1 VVVDRGEGK
10 VAVTMDTASLQEMR
24 GRCKL
29 CKVEVDGG
37 RVGDGKTMQ
46 VQVISELPIGLV
58 KVSERAT
65 QLVVSFYQPELDL
78 ANGQEENLTSQKVK
92 EVVPRYMAISDLT
105 YDQNSRVELSRDPV
119 KSNVY
124 YL

>member
-1 VVVDRGEGK
+1 
-10 VAVTMDTASLQEMR
+10 M
-24 GRCKL
+24 
-29 CKVEVDGG
+29 EVDGG

-46 VQVISELPIGLV
+46 VQIISEMPIGIV

-65 QLVVSFYQPELDL
+65 QLVVSFYQPEFDL
-78 ANGQEENLTSQKVK
+78 TLGEDENLTAEKVK

-105 YDQNSRVELSRDPV
+105 YDQTSRVELSRDPI

>member
-1 VVVDRGEGK
+1 
-10 VAVTMDTASLQEMR
+10 MDTASLQEMR
-24 GRCKL
+24 ERCKL

-65 QLVVSFYQPELDL
+65 QLVVSFYQPEF
-78 ANGQEENLTSQKVK
+78 
-92 EVVPRYMAISDLT
+92 
-105 YDQNSRVELSRDPV
+105 
-119 KSNVY
+119 
-124 YL
+124 

>member
-1 VVVDRGEGK
+1 
-10 VAVTMDTASLQEMR
+10 MDTASVLEMR

-29 CKVEVDGG
+29 SKVDVEGG
-37 RVGDGKTMQ
+37 RVGDGKTIK
-46 VQVISELPIGLV
+46 VQVISEMPIGLV

-65 QLVVSFYQPELDL
+65 QMVVSFYQPEFEVAIDQ
-78 ANGQEENLTSQKVK
+78 AENLTTQKAK
-92 EVVPRYMAISDLT
+92 EVVSRYMAISDLT
-105 YDQNSRVELSRDPV
+105 YEQTSRVELSRDPV

>member
-1 VVVDRGEGK
+1 VD
-10 VAVTMDTASLQEMR
+10 
-24 GRCKL
+24 
-29 CKVEVDGG
+29 VDGG

-46 VQVISELPIGLV
+46 IQVISELPIGLV

-65 QLVVSFYQPELDL
+65 QLVVSFYQPEFDL
-78 ANGQEENLTSQKVK
+78 ALGQDENLTSQKVK
-92 EVVPRYMAISDLT
+92 DVVPRYMAISDLT
-105 YDQNSRVELSRDPV
+105 YDETSRVELSRDPI